1 MAVGT
6 GDLLQIIDNQRYLD
20 QDLMNVYYYRY
31 SSTPTLDNTIY
42 SELADDFQSIIVD
55 GMLPLQVDTLEHVT
69 IEIKNLSNGV
79 DVFTKSVNVFGALG
93 APLADCLPSYMALSW
108 RLIRDSLVT
117 RNGSKRIAGLQ
128 ENMVEGNTFVGNMT
142 DVDGFTSALESPL
155 HAGILEVAFPIIV
168 KRPIVVP
175 SGTSYVY
182 SSVSSVLFNGLSTQN
197 TRKP

>member
-6 GDLLQIIDNQRYLD
+6 GDLLQIITNQLYLD

-55 GMLPLQVDTLEHVT
+55 GARPLQNDTLEYIS

-79 DVFTKSVNVFGALG
+79 DVFTKPLGIFGLVA
-93 APLADCLPSYMALSW
+93 APLAACLPSFMALNW
-108 RLIRDSLVT
+108 QLVRDSLVT
-117 RNGSKRIAGLQ
+117 RNGSKRLAGLSDGQ
-128 ENMVEGNTFVGNMT
+128 AEGNTFVGNIS
-142 DVDGFTSALESPL
+142 DADDFTSALESPL
-155 HAGILEVAFPIIV
+155 HAGIIEVAFPVIV

-175 SGTSYVY
+175 VGTSYVY
-182 SSVSSVLFNGLSTQN
+182 SSVASAIFKGLSTQN
-197 TRKP
+197 SRKP